1 MSDYWSGQKVYAG
14 FATKTDFNSI
24 IDATVK
30 QEKYRYNQLSKQKEE
45 INFKKEQLTG
55 LNRTLLTYKT
65 ELAKMDTVDEFLV
78 KKATSSKT
86 DVVGT
91 KVSAGAAD
99 GVHRL
104 DVKELATVASTTSNE
119 LNEVVHTGADTDM
132 TFDYDGT
139 TYTVNVKQDMTAK
152 ELASA
157 ITAASGGKIKASMID
172 LGHDSKFKVQL
183 RGMDLGAGHNITLST
198 ELETV
203 LKGTEPAVALSS
215 EASKNSRFI
224 LDGIELQRSTNTI
237 SDATDGI
244 TYSLNSIE
252 DGVVVTV
259 ETDFDA
265 IVANVEKFVK
275 LTNELRSGIALV
287 QNYKNE
293 ELDKKNVNY
302 SLKSSTQI
310 RSVKSELSNILV
322 TEAAGLENSSYASL
336 SQIGIRTNFLS
347 GSKDMGKLQFD
358 KNEPILKLT
367 IKLQSGVK
375 LPTTTFMDVLKADP
389 EGVAKLFTASGEGTS
404 SDSSVLDYQSSL
416 YSFGITKP
424 GTYKIEY
431 DSADLP
437 TTGPES
443 IVSMQVNGTTRS
455 VKYNPAT
462 GDATIDEG
470 QGDGQGLAFK
480 VRDTS
485 AGTHSATISIQE
497 GLIQT
502 TKKALDRIT
511 ADKTGT
517 FEVVIDRYTEQLTD
531 PVYGLDKKMADELA
545 RVKALEKR
553 LIAKYAKTEKTL
565 STYQNI
571 QKMLDF
577 QLKSQVAE
585 KK

>member
-45 INFKKEQLTG
+45 IKFKKEQLTG
-55 LNRTLLTYKT
+55 LNRTLLTYKKQL
-65 ELAKMDTVDEFLV
+65 ESMDTVGEFLV

-86 DVVGT
+86 DVATV

-104 DVKELATVASTTSNE
+104 DVKELASVAVTTSNK
-119 LNEVVHTGADTDM
+119 LNEVVHTGADADM
-132 TFDYDGT
+132 TFDYDGK
-139 TYTVNVKQDMTAK
+139 TYTVNVKKDMTAK
-152 ELASA
+152 ELAAA
-157 ITAASGGKIKASMID
+157 ITAAGDGKVKASMID
-172 LGHDSKFKVQL
+172 LGHDSKFMVQL
-183 RGMDLGAGHNITLST
+183 RGMELGAGHNITLSP

-215 EASKNSRFI
+215 EGSKNSRFV
-224 LDGIELQRSTNTI
+224 LDGVELQRSTNTI
-237 SDATDGI
+237 SDATEGI
-244 TYSLNSIE
+244 TYSLNKVE
-252 DGVVVTV
+252 DDVVVKV
-259 ETDFDA
+259 DTDFDA

-275 LTNELRSGIALV
+275 LTNELRTGIDLV
-287 QNYKNE
+287 QNHKNE

-302 SLKSSTQI
+302 SLKSNSQI
-310 RSVKSELSNILV
+310 RSIESELSNILV
-322 TEAAGLENSSYASL
+322 TESVGSSAYSSFA
-336 SQIGIRTNFLS
+336 QIGIRTNFLS
-347 GSKDMGKLQFD
+347 GSTNMGKLEFN
-358 KNEPILKLT
+358 KNDPILKLT
-367 IKLQSGVK
+367 IKLSTDVK

-389 EGVAKLFTASGEGTS
+389 EGVAKLFAASGDGAS

-416 YSFGITKP
+416 YGFGITKP
-424 GTYKIEY
+424 GTYKVEY

-443 IVSMQVNGTTRS
+443 IVSMNINGRS
-455 VKYNPAT
+455 QAVKYNPAT
-462 GDATIDEG
+462 GDATINE
-470 QGDGQGLAFK
+470 GDGQGIAFK

-497 GLIQT
+497 GKIQS

-517 FEVVIDRYTEQLTD
+517 LEVVIDRYTEQLTD

-577 QLKSQVAE
+577 QLKSQYAE